1 MGRVMNILVDH
12 LRRHP
17 LALSFHET
25 MAIASA
31 PPILDFSAYYGDDEI
46 AKAKLVD
53 EVRKCCLYNGFFQ
66 IKGHSVPLELQRRV
80 MKCAKCFFDLPVEE
94 KLQIDKSITI
104 QLWLTIINC

>member
-1 MGRVMNILVDH
+1 
-12 LRRHP
+12 
-17 LALSFHET
+17 

-46 AKAKLVD
+46 AKAKLVE

-80 MKCAKCFFDLPVEE
+80 MKCAKRFFALPVEE